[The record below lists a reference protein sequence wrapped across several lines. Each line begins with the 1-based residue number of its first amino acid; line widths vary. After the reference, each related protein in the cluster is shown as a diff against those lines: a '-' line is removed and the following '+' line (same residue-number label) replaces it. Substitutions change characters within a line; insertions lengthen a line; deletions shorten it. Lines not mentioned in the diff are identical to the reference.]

1 MKAIIL
7 AGGYATRLWP
17 LTKDRAK
24 PLLLLNGRPLIS
36 HIIENLP
43 SDMDVFVYTNSK
55 FKNDFDLWN
64 KQWNTGR
71 KVTVGCEK
79 SRTEKQ
85 KLGALGAVAE
95 CLRRYNIDEDILV
108 IGGDNFFGFS
118 IAKFL
123 KSYEGLP
130 LLAAYNVKSFDE
142 AKRFGVLKVKNG
154 KVVEFHEKPE
164 HPNST
169 LVNTLCTIIPENNL
183 SDLYGFVKEHADNFG
198 RFIEYLLTKSEVQA
212 YVSEKNWFD
221 IGSFDGYIEA
231 HKKLERKGKE
241 RGHYLGTDLYGKN
254 TLTGNVF
261 IDRGTVIKNSQL
273 EDCIVLSN
281 CEIIDSNIKNCIID
295 ENCMIKGC
303 EIKYEMIEKG
313 SKMNCNKGKC
323 GIKI

>member
-43 SDMDVFVYTNSK
+43 QKMDIYVYTNAK
-55 FKNDFDLWN
+55 FKKDFDTWN
-64 KQWNTGR
+64 KQWNSNR
-71 KVTVGCEK
+71 KVTIGCER
-79 SRTEKQ
+79 SRSEKQ

-95 CLRRYNIDEDILV
+95 CIKKYEIDEDVLI

-118 IAKFL
+118 IEKFL
-123 KSYEGLP
+123 KSYKGLP
-130 LLAAYNVKSFDE
+130 LVAAYNVKSLEE

-154 KVVEFHEKPE
+154 KVTEFHEKPA

-169 LVNTLCTIIPENNL
+169 LVNTLCTIIPQNNL
-183 SDLYGFVKEHADNFG
+183 SDLFKFVKEHADNFG
-198 RFIEYLLTKSEVQA
+198 RFIEYLLTKSEVA
-212 YVSEKNWFD
+212 AFISEKNWFD

-231 HKKLERKGKE
+231 HKKLERESKD

-254 TLTGNVF
+254 TLIGNVF
-261 IDRGTVIKNSQL
+261 IDRGTVIKNSKL
-273 EDCIVLSN
+273 EDCIILSN
-281 CEIIDSNIKNCIID
+281 CEITDSNLKNCIID
-295 ENCMIKGC
+295 EDCRITGC
-303 EIKYEMIEKG
+303 VIKYEMIEKG
-313 SKMNCNKGKC
+313 SKINCKNGRC
-323 GIKI
+323 GVRI